1 MSSMFILKIK
11 KNYIMEENKIK
22 VYEVIKDDSDVF
34 AISLVD
40 YPAIESNFIY
50 LSKDN
55 KPKQIFLETEE
66 KHMLYGAVL
75 IPDFPIYRY
84 DGVNEYYIQ
93 FSKET
98 IEKLSYDYM
107 LNGRLKSFT
116 EQHEKDIYGEVTIVE
131 SWLKLSENDKSV
143 DLGLDVPVGTWII
156 GAKVH
161 DVDVWDKI
169 KKGEVKGFSV
179 ESFVS
184 LDLIEKLCKQKENT
198 MFNEESFLEKI
209 QLAIETAL
217 SKFNKT
223 EELSVEELKEDE
235 VKEEVVEEL
244 KEDDVVEEKVEE
256 TEEKVENEEVVEEPA
271 TEEPKEDEVEVIDEV
286 KVEMEKTIQSLKEEL
301 ENIKAELASVK
312 EENIK
317 LSKQPSVEPI
327 TSTEKSNKDSRFD
340 AMLSIMN
347 GNAFRK

>member
-1 MSSMFILKIK
+1 
-11 KNYIMEENKIK
+11 MEENKIK
-22 VYEVIKDDSDVF
+22 YYKVISEDSDVY

-40 YPAIESNFIY
+40 EPAIESNFIY
-50 LSKDN
+50 LSKE
-55 KPKQIFLETEE
+55 KPKQVFLESEE
-66 KHMLYGAVL
+66 KHLLYGAVL

-84 DGVNEYYIQ
+84 DGINEYYIQ
-93 FSKET
+93 FPKET

-131 SWLKLSENDKSV
+131 SWIKLSDNDKSV
-143 DLGLDVPVGTWII
+143 DLGLDVPIGTWII

-169 KKGEVKGFSV
+169 KKGEVRGFSV

-184 LDLIEKLCKQKENT
+184 LDEIEKLCKQKENT
-198 MFNEESFLEKI
+198 MFNEESFLEKL
-209 QLAIETAL
+209 QLMIETAL
-217 SKFNKT
+217 GKVNKT
-223 EELSVEELKEDE
+223 EELSVEEPKTEE
-235 VKEEVVEEL
+235 TKEEVVEQVTE
-244 KEDDVVEEKVEE
+244 EVVEEKVEE
-256 TEEKVENEEVVEEPA
+256 TEEKVENEEVVEETA
-271 TEEPKEDEVEVIDEV
+271 TEEPKEEEVEVVDEV

-301 ENIKAELASVK
+301 DSIKAELASVK
-312 EENIK
+312 EENVK

-327 TSTEKSNKDSRFD
+327 STSTEKESKSDRFSN
-340 AMLSIMN
+340 MLNIMN

>member
-1 MSSMFILKIK
+1 
-11 KNYIMEENKIK
+11 MEENKIK
-22 VYEVIKDDSDVF
+22 YYKVISEDSDVY
-34 AISLVD
+34 AISLVEE
-40 YPAIESNFIY
+40 PAIESNFIY
-50 LSKDN
+50 LSKE
-55 KPKQIFLETEE
+55 KPKQVFLESEE
-66 KHMLYGAVL
+66 KHLLYGAVL
-75 IPDFPIYRY
+75 IPDFPIYRFN
-84 DGVNEYYIQ
+84 GVNEYYFQ
-93 FSKET
+93 FPKET

-131 SWLKLSENDKSV
+131 SWIKLSDNDKSV
-143 DLGLDVPVGTWII
+143 DLGLDVPIGTWII

-161 DVDVWDKI
+161 DAGVWDKI

-223 EELSVEELKEDE
+223 EELSVEEPKTEE
-235 VKEEVVEEL
+235 TKEEVVEQVTE
-244 KEDDVVEEKVEE
+244 EVVEEKVEE

-312 EENIK
+312 EENVK